1 VSLALT
7 HTFWSESQVGR
18 VGVIPLIPIEVT
30 PALTAL
36 RAYSIWT
43 SFPEG
48 EKVVRENE
56 YRSAMVC
63 ACSFYVNGGQKSR
76 GP

>member
-1 VSLALT
+1 M
-7 HTFWSESQVGR
+7 
-18 VGVIPLIPIEVT
+18 PMEVT
-30 PALTAL
+30 PELTAL

-56 YRSAMVC
+56 YRSAIADEC
-63 ACSFYVNGGQKSR
+63 GWCLA
-76 GP
+76 

>member
-1 VSLALT
+1 MM
-7 HTFWSESQVGR
+7 
-18 VGVIPLIPIEVT
+18 PIEVT

-48 EKVVRENE
+48 EKVVREKE
-56 YRSAMVC
+56 YRSAMVLL
-63 ACSFYVNGGQKSR
+63 ASSVVERASL
-76 GP
+76 

>member
-1 VSLALT
+1 
-7 HTFWSESQVGR
+7 
-18 VGVIPLIPIEVT
+18 
-30 PALTAL
+30 LTAL

-56 YRSAMVC
+56 YRSAMVVGLGVC
-63 ACSFYVNGGQKSR
+63 E
-76 GP
+76 